1 MSALR
6 LNTSLTMQHRKPVT
20 VSPAWRRSTTR
31 TIHYLEVI
39 GSDPL
44 PTLPF
49 ELIHAPLVLFHVPA
63 RANAPATGDKEVVQ
77 VLTLLD
83 DLDFAYSEPVLFTAL
98 PTSQLYAEADKPSH
112 R

>member
-1 MSALR
+1 
-6 LNTSLTMQHRKPVT
+6 
-20 VSPAWRRSTTR
+20 
-31 TIHYLEVI
+31 LE
-39 GSDPL
+39 
-44 PTLPF
+44 
-49 ELIHAPLVLFHVPA
+49 
-63 RANAPATGDKEVVQ
+63 EVVQ